1 MGKKEKKQR
10 SIAFKIVSRIVF
22 SAVAAVILTF
32 LSVIVPFKVTR
43 PADLDN
49 MLFGK
54 PIAFIRQSYGG
65 VINEYL
71 FPIRVFLQKECFGDD
86 TAFSIENFFISLA
99 INFAVV
105 LAVVFII
112 FIVKK
117 RKKKNL
123 K

>member
-10 SIAFKIVSRIVF
+10 SLAFKIVSRIIF
-22 SAVAAVILTF
+22 SAVSAVILTF
-32 LSVIVPFKVTR
+32 LSVVIPFKVTR
-43 PADLDN
+43 LADLDN

-86 TAFSIENFFISLA
+86 TAFSFGNFVISFA
-99 INFAVV
+99 INFTVI
-105 LAVVFII
+105 LSVVFII
-112 FIVKK
+112 FIIKNC
-117 RKKKNL
+117 KKK
-123 K
+123 KT